1 MNNNLTIIM
10 FCQVLQTITLLFLFL
25 FWIYG
30 RDERVIIFQ
39 VKDSREISEKKDQ
52 TKILHCGGS
61 PFSVCCDECEYAA
74 KSKEEFP
81 ICFAPDI
88 DGIEKV
94 GVKKKNEFDK
104 QTD

>member
-10 FCQVLQTITLLFLFL
+10 LSQVLQTITLLFLFL

-39 VKDSREISEKKDQ
+39 VKDSREISE
-52 TKILHCGGS
+52 S
-61 PFSVCCDECEYAA
+61 
-74 KSKEEFP
+74 EE
-81 ICFAPDI
+81 
-88 DGIEKV
+88 E
-94 GVKKKNEFDK
+94 NESDK

>member
-10 FCQVLQTITLLFLFL
+10 LCQVLQTITLLFLFL

-39 VKDSREISEKKDQ
+39 VKDSREISE
-52 TKILHCGGS
+52 S
-61 PFSVCCDECEYAA
+61 
-74 KSKEEFP
+74 EE
-81 ICFAPDI
+81 
-88 DGIEKV
+88 E
-94 GVKKKNEFDK
+94 NESNK